1 MINEIKN
8 WWNSVPKA
16 QKTGLI
22 VLAAFIAAVVIM
34 SFGVIIG
41 SSLGKVV

>member
-1 MINEIKN
+1 MINDIKN
-8 WWNSVPKA
+8 WWRSVPKA

-22 VLAAFIAAVVIM
+22 VLAAFVVGAFVM

-41 SSLGKVV
+41 LSLGKAL

>member
-8 WWNSVPKA
+8 WWSSVPKA
-16 QKTGLI
+16 EKTGLI
-22 VLAAFIAAVVIM
+22 VLAAFCAAAFIM

-41 SSLGKVV
+41 SSLGKAL